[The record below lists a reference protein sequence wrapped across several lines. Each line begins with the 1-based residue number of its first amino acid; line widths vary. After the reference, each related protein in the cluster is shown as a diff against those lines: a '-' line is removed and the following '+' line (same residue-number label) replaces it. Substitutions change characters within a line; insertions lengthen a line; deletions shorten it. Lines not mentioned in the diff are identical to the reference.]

1 MDFWGEYRVQPD
13 KNHPP
18 ASSTNP
24 HSSLTPP
31 ASTRGLTLAQYSGIG
46 GIRASVWGCTG
57 PFLALHAS
65 HTGKSSS
72 FAALLQIAGSKFFLS
87 ANLSQ
92 APVGHFG
99 TYFSGCSPCLSMS
112 LLRVPIQTPRG
123 PRRKWGGSG
132 SNRRLPDYESSKP
145 PDAGVLTLPE
155 MDSFPRGIAN
165 PQDWS
170 GHA

>member
-1 MDFWGEYRVQPD
+1 MGRIPCATRQKPPTSLINQPTLFL
-13 KNHPP
+13 NT
-18 ASSTNP
+18 A
-24 HSSLTPP
+24 
-31 ASTRGLTLAQYSGIG
+31 GLDPWVDVGTVFGNR